1 MGGGACKN
9 CERWLTA
16 AEMGSPCPVCGS
28 MDRIIFGVDG
38 GIGTER
44 EAVARGLANKHY
56 EIESGLTQVYWITSA
71 SEAESSPEEPIKL
84 LEVNRDTIESG
95 VMPLHFGPAPASG
108 IPYPSII
115 IEVTPNEFEK
125 IQSHQLKLPH
135 GWEIWEQIPKPSNDN
150 GDA

>member
-1 MGGGACKN
+1 MGGGTCKN

-16 AEMGSPCPVCGS
+16 HEMDSPCPDCGS
-28 MDRIIFGVDG
+28 MDRIKFAVDG
-38 GIGTER
+38 AIVTKR
-44 EAVARGLANKHY
+44 EAVARGLANKHF
-56 EIESGLTQVYWITSA
+56 EIESGLTDVYWITSA
-71 SEAESSPEEPIKL
+71 SEAESSPSEPIKL

-135 GWEIWEQIPKPSNDN
+135 GWEIWQQFPKPSNDN
-150 GDA
+150 GDV